1 MARDRVL
8 VTGGNGGIGSGVM
21 KRLEEGGYDPVSI
34 DLTGPG
40 INADL
45 SDVDSVRAAVA
56 EALEGGPIERIVNN
70 VGGTNG
76 APLET
81 VDEDDMDALW
91 SVNVKAAVFA
101 TQALL
106 PAMKS
111 RGLGRVV
118 NISSVAAYGKLEKT
132 AYSSTKAAVLGLTKT
147 WALELGRY
155 GITVNAIA
163 PGAIE
168 TWLFHQGNE
177 IDDPAIQAALTS
189 LPIQRMGQPEDVA
202 NTVAYLLDERT
213 AYVTGQTHNVC
224 GGFTVGRS
232 AQ

>member
-163 PGAIE
+163 PGAIGDVA
-168 TWLFHQGNE
+168 LPSGQRDRRSCDPGGARLAA
-177 IDDPAIQAALTS
+177 DPADGAA
-189 LPIQRMGQPEDVA
+189 R
-202 NTVAYLLDERT
+202 
-213 AYVTGQTHNVC
+213 
-224 GGFTVGRS
+224 GRCQHRRVS
-232 AQ
+232 TR